1 MMAYTVVAGLALGLS
16 AIMTAVTVDHATRID
31 HQSGPVD
38 VQYRSVVRISH
49 KQVGSVA
56 PGGRPST
63 LGCRWKAD
71 MMVAREAKAASGT
84 MLTRNFV
91 REGVA
96 SGNRP
101 GWCST
106 HHASIASQVARQ
118 TRDLDRHMISVA
130 EEDHEVLRA
139 ELDRAHGAVS
149 AG

>member
-1 MMAYTVVAGLALGLS
+1 MTHIMAAGLALGLS
-16 AIMTAVTVDHATRID
+16 AIVSTATVNHATRID

-38 VQYRSVVRISH
+38 VRYRGAVQISH
-49 KQVGSVA
+49 KQVGAVT

-63 LGCRWKAD
+63 LGCQWKAD
-71 MMVAREAKAASGT
+71 MIVAREAKAASGT

-96 SGNRP
+96 SGNRT

-106 HHASIASQVARQ
+106 HHASIANHVARQ
-118 TRDLDRHMISVA
+118 TSDLDRHMMSVA
-130 EEDHEVLRA
+130 KEDHEVLRA
-139 ELDRAHGAVS
+139 ELDRVHGAVS